1 MKKLLFTFIVSMV
14 GLQMLNAQNPTE
26 IITKA
31 DNKFNGETS
40 SHAKMKMTIKRPTWE
55 RTLEFKYWTKG
66 KDYSLTVVTAPAKEK
81 GQTFLMRGTEM
92 WNWIPSISRMIKL
105 PTSMMSEGW
114 MGSDYT
120 NDDIMKESSMIVDYN
135 HKLIGDEIINN
146 QNCYKIEM
154 IPKEDAAVVWGKVIK
169 WISKDE
175 YLQMKTEYFD
185 EDNYLIKTDL
195 AFNIKDM
202 NGRIIPTKFEI
213 IPEDK
218 NNKTIVEL
226 IEIKFNI
233 HIKDGFFSQQNM
245 KRIR

>member
-154 IPKEDAAVVWGKVIK
+154 IPKDSGI
-169 WISKDE
+169 
-175 YLQMKTEYFD
+175 
-185 EDNYLIKTDL
+185 N
-195 AFNIKDM
+195 
-202 NGRIIPTKFEI
+202 R
-213 IPEDK
+213 
-218 NNKTIVEL
+218 NKI
-226 IEIKFNI
+226 
-233 HIKDGFFSQQNM
+233 
-245 KRIR
+245 